1 MPLRMNRINRT
12 PLVGWEPVRKQKKK
26 KRIHHKHIA
35 AFDTHL
41 ALNHHRE
48 AGLA

>member
-1 MPLRMNRINRT
+1 MPLRMNQISR
-12 PLVGWEPVRKQKKK
+12 PSLVGREPVRKPKKK
-26 KRIHHKHIA
+26 KRIHHEHIA

-41 ALNHHRE
+41 ALNHHRD